1 MTPTLNRRRLLAGTA
16 GMATLSLVPMGA
28 GRAQGLVEITAA
40 EAVETMYYLPLYVAH
55 AKGFFE
61 EEGLDVTIYN
71 AQQRTIAVRAVAA
84 RDAFSYNGDPAEP
97 ALARQ
102 RGVGIK
108 NIGTLVDRAAQVVLG
123 QPGTSKDPNDWAG
136 RNIIIPRPPHT
147 AVSLIQMVLID
158 AGYTK
163 ADADGLVWQPESG
176 DPIRLVPVIA
186 GSELSALLAGQADL
200 AVVLEPQT
208 SNGVEAGMEVIT
220 SFAEQFGPF
229 YFTSFAVLEETIAER
244 AEHVQAFVNGM
255 TKAMVWGHKN
265 PEGAAQVAVDRYA
278 DSDPS
283 IMKAAALRIIE
294 QGAYPK
300 NMLVSDEAYRNN
312 FERLLVATD
321 HPAANYAFDE
331 LMDLSFAEKAAA
343 AITEADV

>member
-1 MTPTLNRRRLLAGTA
+1 
-16 GMATLSLVPMGA
+16 
-28 GRAQGLVEITAA
+28 
-40 EAVETMYYLPLYVAH
+40 
-55 AKGFFE
+55 
-61 EEGLDVTIYN
+61 
-71 AQQRTIAVRAVAA
+71 
-84 RDAFSYNGDPAEP
+84 
-97 ALARQ
+97 
-102 RGVGIK
+102 
-108 NIGTLVDRAAQVVLG
+108 
-123 QPGTSKDPNDWAG
+123 
-136 RNIIIPRPPHT
+136 
-147 AVSLIQMVLID
+147 
-158 AGYTK
+158 
-163 ADADGLVWQPESG
+163 
-176 DPIRLVPVIA
+176 
-186 GSELSALLAGQADL
+186 
-200 AVVLEPQT
+200 
-208 SNGVEAGMEVIT
+208 MEVIT